1 MPADNHDPLTV
12 YNKQAEWDE
21 LCAPVLRELV
31 GLCSIHEIPL
41 FVTACILNDRTGSLY
56 VNDMVNP
63 DVRGIVLKEDHIPKH
78 LAVMRG
84 YDVCLPDKSGEVPQ
98 MEDLD
103 EIFLE

>member
-12 YNKQAEWDE
+12 YNKQEVWDE
-21 LCAPVLRELV
+21 LCAAAIRELV

-41 FVTACILNDRTGSLY
+41 FVTACIRNDRSGSLY

-63 DVRGIVLKEDHIPKH
+63 DVRGIILKEDHLPKH

-84 YDVCLPDKSGEVPQ
+84 YDVYLPDKSGAVPQ
-98 MEDLD
+98 MDDMD